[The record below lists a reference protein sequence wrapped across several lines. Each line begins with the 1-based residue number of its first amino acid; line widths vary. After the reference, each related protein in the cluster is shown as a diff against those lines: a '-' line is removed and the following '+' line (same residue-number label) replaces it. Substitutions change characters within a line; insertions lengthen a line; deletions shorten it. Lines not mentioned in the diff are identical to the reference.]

1 MRVMLTRILAVV
13 AALLAALVVHQY
25 NQIGQLRAE
34 VSRTTERAVAQAR
47 SIAADS
53 LEGHGAEY
61 QRTLTWLNDFYKAPD
76 GLQRVDGLWINGH
89 PDYEGI
95 GAWVFDVYLTRR
107 LRGDSEEQARKAI
120 ESAIRLSDEWRAK
133 HPSES

>member
-1 MRVMLTRILAVV
+1 MPVMLTRILAVV

-34 VSRTTERAVAQAR
+34 VSRTQERAIAQAR

-53 LEGHGAEY
+53 LEGQGAEY
-61 QRTLTWLNDFYKAPD
+61 QRTLVWLNAYYKAAD
-76 GLQRVDGLWINGH
+76 GLQRPEGLWINGH

-107 LRGDSEEQARKAI
+107 LRGDSEELALKAI
-120 ESAIRLSDEWRAK
+120 ESAIRRSDEWRTK
-133 HPSES
+133 HPSQS